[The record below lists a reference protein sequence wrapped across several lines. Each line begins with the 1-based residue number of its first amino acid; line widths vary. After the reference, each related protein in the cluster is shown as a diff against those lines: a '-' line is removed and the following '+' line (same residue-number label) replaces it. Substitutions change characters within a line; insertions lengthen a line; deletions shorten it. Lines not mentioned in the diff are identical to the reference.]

1 MKNFGKITVKI
12 AGEETNDLKNFSII
26 TARPSLEGKNIGKI
40 TVIAPK
46 RMDYKKV
53 VLTMKE
59 NLLKEKEERYL
70 RMYAEF
76 ENYKKRTE
84 KEKQNTALY
93 AKADVVEMLLPVI
106 DSMENAIAIETAD
119 ENLKQG
125 ISLMFEQIRIFL
137 EKNGVEEIGKV
148 GEEFNPEL
156 HDAISIQEVENANS
170 GEIISVFRKGYK
182 IKDRIIRHA
191 MVIVAK

>member
-1 MKNFGKITVKI
+1 MTDEEKMAVELDEKIENEMY
-12 AGEETNDLKNFSII
+12 AELEEKD
-26 TARPSLEGKNIGKI
+26 
-40 TVIAPK
+40 
-46 RMDYKKV
+46 
-53 VLTMKE
+53 

-106 DSMENAIAIETAD
+106 DSMENAIGIETED
-119 ENLKQG
+119 KNLKQG
-125 ISLMFEQIRIFL
+125 IGLMFEQIKIFL
-137 EKNGVEEIGKV
+137 EKNQVEEIGKV

-156 HDAISIQEVENANS
+156 HDAISIQEAENANS

-182 IKDRIIRHA
+182 IKDKIIRHA

>member
-1 MKNFGKITVKI
+1 MTD
-12 AGEETNDLKNFSII
+12 EEKMAVELDEQIEKEMCTE
-26 TARPSLEGKNIGKI
+26 LEEK
-40 TVIAPK
+40 
-46 RMDYKKV
+46 D
-53 VLTMKE
+53 

-106 DSMENAIAIETAD
+106 DSMENAISIETAD

-191 MVIVAK
+191 MVIVVK

>member
-1 MKNFGKITVKI
+1 MTD
-12 AGEETNDLKNFSII
+12 EEKM
-26 TARPSLEGKNIGKI
+26 ALELDEQIE
-40 TVIAPK
+40 
-46 RMDYKKV
+46 
-53 VLTMKE
+53 KE
-59 NLLKEKEERYL
+59 MCTELEEKDNLLKEKDERYL

-106 DSMENAIAIETAD
+106 DSMENAIVIETAD

-125 ISLMFEQIRIFL
+125 ISLMFEQIKIFL

-148 GEEFNPEL
+148 GEKFNPEL
-156 HDAISIQEVENANS
+156 HDAISIQEVEYANS

-191 MVIVAK
+191 MVIVAKQ

>member
-1 MKNFGKITVKI
+1 MTD
-12 AGEETNDLKNFSII
+12 EEKMAIELDDQIEKEMYTE
-26 TARPSLEGKNIGKI
+26 LEEK
-40 TVIAPK
+40 
-46 RMDYKKV
+46 D
-53 VLTMKE
+53 

-84 KEKQNTALY
+84 KEKQNTMLY

-106 DSMENAIAIETAD
+106 DSMENAIGIDTQD
-119 ENLKQG
+119 QNLKQG
-125 ISLMFEQIRIFL
+125 IGLMFEQIKIFL
-137 EKNGVEEIGKV
+137 EKNDVEEIGKE
-148 GEEFNPEL
+148 GEQFNPEL

-182 IKDRIIRHA
+182 IKDKIIRHA

>member
-1 MKNFGKITVKI
+1 
-12 AGEETNDLKNFSII
+12 
-26 TARPSLEGKNIGKI
+26 
-40 TVIAPK
+40 
-46 RMDYKKV
+46 
-53 VLTMKE
+53 
-59 NLLKEKEERYL
+59 
-70 RMYAEF
+70 MYAEF

-125 ISLMFEQIRIFL
+125 ISLMFEQVRIFL
-137 EKNGVEEIGKV
+137 EKNGVEEIGKI

>member
-1 MKNFGKITVKI
+1 MTDKEKMAVELDEQIEKEMCTEL
-12 AGEETNDLKNFSII
+12 EE
-26 TARPSLEGKNIGKI
+26 
-40 TVIAPK
+40 
-46 RMDYKKV
+46 
-53 VLTMKE
+53 KE

-137 EKNGVEEIGKV
+137 ETNGVEEIGKV

>member
-1 MKNFGKITVKI
+1 MTD
-12 AGEETNDLKNFSII
+12 EEKM
-26 TARPSLEGKNIGKI
+26 ALELDEQIE
-40 TVIAPK
+40 
-46 RMDYKKV
+46 
-53 VLTMKE
+53 KE
-59 NLLKEKEERYL
+59 MCTELEEKDNLLKEKEERYL

-106 DSMENAIAIETAD
+106 DSMENAISIETAD

>member
-1 MKNFGKITVKI
+1 MTD
-12 AGEETNDLKNFSII
+12 EEKM
-26 TARPSLEGKNIGKI
+26 ALELDEQIE
-40 TVIAPK
+40 
-46 RMDYKKV
+46 
-53 VLTMKE
+53 KE
-59 NLLKEKEERYL
+59 MCTELEEKDNLLKEKEERYL

-137 EKNGVEEIGKV
+137 EKNGVEEIGKI

-170 GEIISVFRKGYK
+170 GEII
-182 IKDRIIRHA
+182 
-191 MVIVAK
+191 

>member
-1 MKNFGKITVKI
+1 MTD
-12 AGEETNDLKNFSII
+12 EEKM
-26 TARPSLEGKNIGKI
+26 ALELDEQIE
-40 TVIAPK
+40 
-46 RMDYKKV
+46 
-53 VLTMKE
+53 KE
-59 NLLKEKEERYL
+59 MCTELEEKDNLLKEKDERYL

-106 DSMENAIAIETAD
+106 DSMENAIAIETED
-119 ENLKQG
+119 KNLKQG
-125 ISLMFEQIRIFL
+125 IGLMFEQIKIFL
-137 EKNGVEEIGKV
+137 EKNQVEEIGKV

-156 HDAISIQEVENANS
+156 HDAISIQETENANS

>member
-1 MKNFGKITVKI
+1 MTD
-12 AGEETNDLKNFSII
+12 EEKMAVELDEQIEKEMCTE
-26 TARPSLEGKNIGKI
+26 LEEK
-40 TVIAPK
+40 
-46 RMDYKKV
+46 D
-53 VLTMKE
+53 
-59 NLLKEKEERYL
+59 NLLKEKDERYL

-125 ISLMFEQIRIFL
+125 ISLMFEQVRIFL

-156 HDAISIQEVENANS
+156 HEAISIQEVENANS

>member
-1 MKNFGKITVKI
+1 MTD
-12 AGEETNDLKNFSII
+12 EEKMAVELDEQIEKEMCTE
-26 TARPSLEGKNIGKI
+26 LEE
-40 TVIAPK
+40 
-46 RMDYKKV
+46 
-53 VLTMKE
+53 KE

-106 DSMENAIAIETAD
+106 DSMENAITIETAD

-156 HDAISIQEVENANS
+156 HEAISIQEVENANS

-182 IKDRIIRHA
+182 IRDRIIRHA

>member
-1 MKNFGKITVKI
+1 MTD
-12 AGEETNDLKNFSII
+12 EEKM
-26 TARPSLEGKNIGKI
+26 ALELDEQIE
-40 TVIAPK
+40 
-46 RMDYKKV
+46 
-53 VLTMKE
+53 KE
-59 NLLKEKEERYL
+59 MCTELEEKDNLLKEKDERYL

-106 DSMENAIAIETAD
+106 DSMENAISIETAD

-125 ISLMFEQIRIFL
+125 ISLMFEQIKIFL

>member
-1 MKNFGKITVKI
+1 MTD
-12 AGEETNDLKNFSII
+12 EEKMAVELDEQIEKEMCTE
-26 TARPSLEGKNIGKI
+26 LEE
-40 TVIAPK
+40 
-46 RMDYKKV
+46 
-53 VLTMKE
+53 KE

-137 EKNGVEEIGKV
+137 EKNGVEEMGKV

>member
-1 MKNFGKITVKI
+1 MTD
-12 AGEETNDLKNFSII
+12 EEKM
-26 TARPSLEGKNIGKI
+26 ALELDEQIE
-40 TVIAPK
+40 
-46 RMDYKKV
+46 
-53 VLTMKE
+53 KE
-59 NLLKEKEERYL
+59 MCTELEEKDNLLKEKEERYL

-125 ISLMFEQIRIFL
+125 ISLMFEQVRIFL

>member
-1 MKNFGKITVKI
+1 MTD
-12 AGEETNDLKNFSII
+12 EEKM
-26 TARPSLEGKNIGKI
+26 ALELDEQIE
-40 TVIAPK
+40 
-46 RMDYKKV
+46 
-53 VLTMKE
+53 KE
-59 NLLKEKEERYL
+59 MCTELEEKDNLLKEKEERYL

-76 ENYKKRTE
+76 ENYMKRTE

-106 DSMENAIAIETAD
+106 DSMENAISIETAD

>member
-1 MKNFGKITVKI
+1 MTD
-12 AGEETNDLKNFSII
+12 EEKMAVELDEQI
-26 TARPSLEGKNIGKI
+26 E
-40 TVIAPK
+40 
-46 RMDYKKV
+46 
-53 VLTMKE
+53 KE
-59 NLLKEKEERYL
+59 MCTELQEKDNLLKEKEERYL

-106 DSMENAIAIETAD
+106 DSMENAITIETSD

-137 EKNGVEEIGKV
+137 EKNGVEEIGKI

-156 HDAISIQEVENANS
+156 HEAISIQEAENANS

>member
-1 MKNFGKITVKI
+1 MTD
-12 AGEETNDLKNFSII
+12 EEKMAVELDEQIEKEMCTE
-26 TARPSLEGKNIGKI
+26 LEEK
-40 TVIAPK
+40 
-46 RMDYKKV
+46 D
-53 VLTMKE
+53 
-59 NLLKEKEERYL
+59 NLLKEKDERYL

-106 DSMENAIAIETAD
+106 DSMENAITIETAD

-182 IKDRIIRHA
+182 IKDKIIRHA

>member
-1 MKNFGKITVKI
+1 MT
-12 AGEETNDLKNFSII
+12 EEEKMAIE
-26 TARPSLEGKNIGKI
+26 LEDQIE
-40 TVIAPK
+40 
-46 RMDYKKV
+46 
-53 VLTMKE
+53 KE
-59 NLLKEKEERYL
+59 MYTELEEKDNLLKEKEERYL

-84 KEKQNTALY
+84 KEKQNTMLY

-106 DSMENAIAIETAD
+106 DSMENAIGIETQD
-119 ENLKQG
+119 QNLKQG
-125 ISLMFEQIRIFL
+125 IGLMFEQIKIFL

-182 IKDRIIRHA
+182 IKDKIIRHA

>member
-1 MKNFGKITVKI
+1 MTDEEKMAVELDEKIENEMLTEL
-12 AGEETNDLKNFSII
+12 EEKDK
-26 TARPSLEGKNIGKI
+26 
-40 TVIAPK
+40 
-46 RMDYKKV
+46 
-53 VLTMKE
+53 
-59 NLLKEKEERYL
+59 LLKEKEERYL

-84 KEKQNTALY
+84 KEKQNTKLY
-93 AKADVVEMLLPVI
+93 AKADVLEMLLPVI
-106 DSMENAIAIETAD
+106 DSMENAISIETED

-125 ISLMFEQIRIFL
+125 IGLMFEQIKIFL

>member
-1 MKNFGKITVKI
+1 MTD
-12 AGEETNDLKNFSII
+12 EEKMAVELDEQIEKEMCTE
-26 TARPSLEGKNIGKI
+26 LEE
-40 TVIAPK
+40 
-46 RMDYKKV
+46 
-53 VLTMKE
+53 KE

-125 ISLMFEQIRIFL
+125 ISLMFEQVRIFL
-137 EKNGVEEIGKV
+137 EKKGVEEIGKV

>member
-1 MKNFGKITVKI
+1 MTD
-12 AGEETNDLKNFSII
+12 EEKMAVELDEQIEKEMCTE
-26 TARPSLEGKNIGKI
+26 LEE
-40 TVIAPK
+40 
-46 RMDYKKV
+46 
-53 VLTMKE
+53 KE

-156 HDAISIQEVENANS
+156 HEAISIQEVENANS

-191 MVIVAK
+191 IVIVAK

>member
-1 MKNFGKITVKI
+1 MTD
-12 AGEETNDLKNFSII
+12 EEKM
-26 TARPSLEGKNIGKI
+26 ALELDEQIE
-40 TVIAPK
+40 
-46 RMDYKKV
+46 
-53 VLTMKE
+53 KE
-59 NLLKEKEERYL
+59 MCTELEEKDNLLKEKDERYL

-106 DSMENAIAIETAD
+106 DSMENAIVIETAD

-125 ISLMFEQIRIFL
+125 ISLMFEQIKIFL

-148 GEEFNPEL
+148 GEKINQEL

>member
-1 MKNFGKITVKI
+1 MTD
-12 AGEETNDLKNFSII
+12 EEKMAIELDDQIEKEMYTE
-26 TARPSLEGKNIGKI
+26 LEEK
-40 TVIAPK
+40 
-46 RMDYKKV
+46 D
-53 VLTMKE
+53 

-156 HDAISIQEVENANS
+156 HDAISIQEVKNANS

>member
-1 MKNFGKITVKI
+1 MTD
-12 AGEETNDLKNFSII
+12 EEKMAIELDDQIEKEMYTE
-26 TARPSLEGKNIGKI
+26 LEEK
-40 TVIAPK
+40 
-46 RMDYKKV
+46 D
-53 VLTMKE
+53 
-59 NLLKEKEERYL
+59 NLLKEKDERYL

-84 KEKQNTALY
+84 KEKQNTLLY

-106 DSMENAIAIETAD
+106 DSMENAIGIDTQD
-119 ENLKQG
+119 QNLKQG
-125 ISLMFEQIRIFL
+125 IGLMFEQIKIFL
-137 EKNGVEEIGKV
+137 EKNEVEEIGKV

-182 IKDRIIRHA
+182 IKDKIIRHA

>member
-1 MKNFGKITVKI
+1 MTD
-12 AGEETNDLKNFSII
+12 EEKMAVELDEQIEKEMCTE
-26 TARPSLEGKNIGKI
+26 LEE
-40 TVIAPK
+40 
-46 RMDYKKV
+46 
-53 VLTMKE
+53 KE

-125 ISLMFEQIRIFL
+125 ISLMFEQIRMFL

-156 HDAISIQEVENANS
+156 HEAISIQEVENANS

>member
-1 MKNFGKITVKI
+1 MTD
-12 AGEETNDLKNFSII
+12 EEKMAVELDEQIEKEMCTE
-26 TARPSLEGKNIGKI
+26 LEEK
-40 TVIAPK
+40 
-46 RMDYKKV
+46 D
-53 VLTMKE
+53 

-106 DSMENAIAIETAD
+106 DSMENAIT
-119 ENLKQG
+119 
-125 ISLMFEQIRIFL
+125 IRIFL

>member
-1 MKNFGKITVKI
+1 MTD
-12 AGEETNDLKNFSII
+12 EEKMAVELDEQIEKEMCTE
-26 TARPSLEGKNIGKI
+26 LEEK
-40 TVIAPK
+40 
-46 RMDYKKV
+46 D
-53 VLTMKE
+53 

-125 ISLMFEQIRIFL
+125 ISLMFEQVRIFL

-156 HDAISIQEVENANS
+156 HDAISIQEVKNANS

>member
-1 MKNFGKITVKI
+1 MTD
-12 AGEETNDLKNFSII
+12 EEKM
-26 TARPSLEGKNIGKI
+26 ALELDEQIE
-40 TVIAPK
+40 
-46 RMDYKKV
+46 
-53 VLTMKE
+53 KE
-59 NLLKEKEERYL
+59 MCTELEEKDNLLKEKEERYL

-106 DSMENAIAIETAD
+106 DSMENAIVIETAD

>member
-1 MKNFGKITVKI
+1 MTD
-12 AGEETNDLKNFSII
+12 EEKMAVELDEQIEKEMCTE
-26 TARPSLEGKNIGKI
+26 LEEK
-40 TVIAPK
+40 
-46 RMDYKKV
+46 D
-53 VLTMKE
+53 

-125 ISLMFEQIRIFL
+125 ISLMFEQTRMFL

>member
-1 MKNFGKITVKI
+1 MTD
-12 AGEETNDLKNFSII
+12 EEKMAVELDEQIEKEMCTE
-26 TARPSLEGKNIGKI
+26 LEEK
-40 TVIAPK
+40 
-46 RMDYKKV
+46 D
-53 VLTMKE
+53 
-59 NLLKEKEERYL
+59 NLLKEKDERYL

-125 ISLMFEQIRIFL
+125 ISLMFEQVRIFL

>member
-1 MKNFGKITVKI
+1 MTD
-12 AGEETNDLKNFSII
+12 EEKM
-26 TARPSLEGKNIGKI
+26 ALELDEQIE
-40 TVIAPK
+40 
-46 RMDYKKV
+46 
-53 VLTMKE
+53 KE
-59 NLLKEKEERYL
+59 MCTELEEKDNLLKEKEERYL

-125 ISLMFEQIRIFL
+125 ISLMFEQVRIFL

-156 HDAISIQEVENANS
+156 HEAISIQEVENANS

>member
-1 MKNFGKITVKI
+1 MTDEEKMAAELDEKIENEMY
-12 AGEETNDLKNFSII
+12 AELEEKD
-26 TARPSLEGKNIGKI
+26 
-40 TVIAPK
+40 
-46 RMDYKKV
+46 
-53 VLTMKE
+53 

-84 KEKQNTALY
+84 KEKQNTALH

-106 DSMENAIAIETAD
+106 DSMENAISIETED
-119 ENLKQG
+119 KNLKQG
-125 ISLMFEQIRIFL
+125 IGLMFEQIKIFL
-137 EKNGVEEIGKV
+137 EKNQVEEIGKV

-156 HDAISIQEVENANS
+156 HDAISIQETENANS
-170 GEIISVFRKGYK
+170 GKIISVFRKGYK
-182 IKDRIIRHA
+182 IKDKIIRHA

>member
-1 MKNFGKITVKI
+1 MTD
-12 AGEETNDLKNFSII
+12 EEKMAVELDEQIEKEMCTE
-26 TARPSLEGKNIGKI
+26 LEE
-40 TVIAPK
+40 
-46 RMDYKKV
+46 
-53 VLTMKE
+53 KE

-156 HDAISIQEVENANS
+156 HDAISIQEAENANS
-170 GEIISVFRKGYK
+170 GKIISVFRKGYK

>member
-1 MKNFGKITVKI
+1 MTD
-12 AGEETNDLKNFSII
+12 EEKMAVELDEQIEKEMCTE
-26 TARPSLEGKNIGKI
+26 LEE
-40 TVIAPK
+40 
-46 RMDYKKV
+46 
-53 VLTMKE
+53 KE

-125 ISLMFEQIRIFL
+125 ISLMFEQVRIFL
-137 EKNGVEEIGKV
+137 EKNGVGEIGKI

>member
-1 MKNFGKITVKI
+1 MTD
-12 AGEETNDLKNFSII
+12 EEKMAVELDEQIEKEMCTE
-26 TARPSLEGKNIGKI
+26 LEE
-40 TVIAPK
+40 
-46 RMDYKKV
+46 
-53 VLTMKE
+53 KE

-125 ISLMFEQIRIFL
+125 ISLMFEQVRIFL

-170 GEIISVFRKGYK
+170 GELISVFRKGYK